1 VYYDKNHMI
10 ISCDIAD
17 YNDRNKDGKKIII
30 ITR

>member
-1 VYYDKNHMI
+1 MI